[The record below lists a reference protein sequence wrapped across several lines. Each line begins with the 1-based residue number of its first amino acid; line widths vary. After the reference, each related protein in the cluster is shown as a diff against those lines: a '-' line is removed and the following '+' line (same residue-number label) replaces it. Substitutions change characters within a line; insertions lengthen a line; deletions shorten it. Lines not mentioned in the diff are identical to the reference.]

1 MKAVFL
7 DAYNLMH
14 RSRFGV
20 RDGENFIVYNFFR
33 SLRPLVE
40 ALEPEKIFLVLEGHP
55 AARHD
60 LDESYKAN
68 RVAEVGSDYWKELQ
82 FLREQKKI
90 ILELLGLLPVTVLR
104 HPDLECDDVIMT
116 LAKEHEAAGDEVV
129 IVSTDTDYLQVASD
143 SVKIYNPVAKS
154 FRDAPDFDYAL
165 WKSLRGDKADNISPV
180 PGATDGKS
188 KKLCADPILL
198 EKFLSEVPERRS
210 IFEKNRKLIGYMT
223 ADHDGISRVVGSKN
237 LGELR
242 KRLTSMRFFSMT
254 NDTSWRRWSKS
265 FEGIND

>member
-40 ALEPEKIFLVLEGHP
+40 LLEPDKIFLVLEGHP

-68 RVAEVGSDYWKELQ
+68 RVAEEGSDYWKELQ
-82 FLREQKKI
+82 FLREQKKV
-90 ILELLGLLPVTVLR
+90 ILDLINLLPVTVLR

-116 LAKEHEAAGDEVV
+116 LAKEHETAGDEVI

-143 SVKIYNPVAKS
+143 RVRIYNPVSKA
-154 FRDAPDFDYAL
+154 FRETPDFDYAL
-165 WKSLRGDKADNISPV
+165 WKSLRGDKADNITPV
-180 PGATDGKS
+180 PGATDGKA
-188 KKLCADPILL
+188 KKLCGDAVLL
-198 EKFLSEVPERRS
+198 EKFLNEAPERRE

-223 ADHDGISRVVGSKN
+223 ADHAGINRVAGAKN
-237 LGELR
+237 LSELR

-254 NDTSWRRWSKS
+254 NDTSWRRWIKS
-265 FEGIND
+265 FESIND